1 MHGSASHEK
10 TACLVRAT
18 QTSGTDWF
26 QILLLLVKITVVK
39 QNQLHAQVG
48 TFLNYQGVA
57 VASQVLCTSTTLNK
71 RTSKILK
78 FHTGHSHV

>member
-1 MHGSASHEK
+1 MHVFSGCMALLHMKK

-26 QILLLLVKITVVK
+26 QILLLLVKIFAVK

-48 TFLNYQGVA
+48 TFLNSQGVA
-57 VASQVLCTSTTLNK
+57 VAS
-71 RTSKILK
+71 
-78 FHTGHSHV
+78 